1 MKTIPKQNILS
12 AALACSLAFT
22 ITGSPAQDV
31 SPPQVFMI
39 LKKKEDLKGRTLFH
53 SGAQIFLGQLCS
65 ALEILS
71 FWLLLF

>member
-22 ITGSPAQDV
+22 ITGSQAQDV

-39 LKKKEDLKGRTLFH
+39 LKKKGRLERKNVVSLGPSDLSRTVMF
-53 SGAQIFLGQLCS
+53 CS
-65 ALEILS
+65 
-71 FWLLLF
+71 